1 MRDKRKNRPR
11 NLPHFLTT
19 AVNDATWLKLRGL
32 LDQNPGN
39 DMSNLIRTILT
50 DRPVR
55 IFTRDETYDNL
66 LDELARIRTE
76 IRRIGVNINQV
87 TRQVNSF
94 PEPQRKALYAR
105 VAFDQ
110 FLVIEPKIDRLLEIT
125 AQLAK
130 KWLSA

>member
-11 NLPHFLTT
+11 NLPHFLST
-19 AVNDATWLKLRGL
+19 AVDDPTYLKLRGL

-55 IFTRDETYDNL
+55 VFTRDTTYDNL

-94 PEPQRKALYAR
+94 PEPQRKTFYAKL
-105 VAFDQ
+105 AFDQ
-110 FLVIEPKIDRLLEIT
+110 YAAIELKIDRLLVIT
-125 AQLAK
+125 AQLAR
-130 KWLSA
+130 KWL